1 VNDQSIKES
10 NKMSIGISAQVSLYP
25 LGQDDLRAAIEGFW
39 GALDDRGLEQE
50 RGPMSTLIWG
60 DDETV
65 FAALQDGFRRAA
77 ERGGTVMVVTL
88 SNACPRPSV

>member
-1 VNDQSIKES
+1 
-10 NKMSIGISAQVSLYP
+10 MSIGISAQVSLYP
-25 LGQDDLRAAIEGFW
+25 LGQDDLGAAIEGFW

-65 FAALQDGFRRAA
+65 FGALQDGFRRAT
-77 ERGGTVMVVTL
+77 ECGGTVMVVTL
-88 SNACPRPSV
+88 SNACPRPPV